1 MTLRLLQLRRS
12 PVHLNRVFSVVSKST
27 DRFISVAY
35 LTRPL
40 FDCLH
45 FIVSLFVPSFT
56 NGDRF
61 YFYLFLVCVSI
72 RKRVYIINGGL
83 VLSVFLEPFLV
94 GFWCCVPT
102 GGAVLNL
109 LFASSGTAAMG
120 ICSCEEQPF
129 TVGPSTLREMPDNL
143 ATSVYV

>member
-1 MTLRLLQLRRS
+1 MET
-12 PVHLNRVFSVVSKST
+12 VFIFTYSSSVYRYVNVYTS
-27 DRFISVAY
+27 
-35 LTRPL
+35 LTEVL
-40 FDCLH
+40 FCP
-45 FIVSLFVPSFT
+45 F
-56 NGDRF
+56 
-61 YFYLFLVCVSI
+61 
-72 RKRVYIINGGL
+72 
-83 VLSVFLEPFLV
+83 FLEPFLV